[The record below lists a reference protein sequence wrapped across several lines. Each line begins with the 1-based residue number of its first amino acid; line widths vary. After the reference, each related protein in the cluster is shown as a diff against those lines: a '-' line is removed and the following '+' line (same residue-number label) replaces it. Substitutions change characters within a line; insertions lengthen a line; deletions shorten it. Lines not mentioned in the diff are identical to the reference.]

1 MFFEGLQL
9 VRSSQDKTQI
19 ADFLVAVFTT
29 MGSKS
34 GLGEACPLFLL
45 KALWLSLNG
54 SLGTQVSG
62 EIITGCF
69 SLWLLHAVWM
79 KLYSGKHMGS
89 FDGPGLWENNFIFL
103 HKSLK
108 AVPVFQFCCR
118 PKLSLLLSIGLSL
131 LILHVLRDFCVY
143 FSSMSRSVP
152 VCHENN
158 LKGLREGPTEADS
171 LLGTHPGGGGHVGEV
186 VICIDH

>member
-1 MFFEGLQL
+1 MFFEGLRL

-34 GLGEACPLFLL
+34 ALGEACPLFLL

-79 KLYSGKHMGS
+79 KLYSGKHMWS
-89 FDGPGLWENNFIFL
+89 FDGPGLCENNFIFL

-118 PKLSLLLSIGLSL
+118 PKLSVLLSIGLSL
-131 LILHVLRDFCVY
+131 LILMFYVIFACI
-143 FSSMSRSVP
+143 SP
-152 VCHENN
+152 VCQ
-158 LKGLREGPTEADS
+158 
-171 LLGTHPGGGGHVGEV
+171 EV
-186 VICIDH
+186 FLFAMKTIWRDWGRVLWKLTVC